1 MKPDNLMIE
10 KAYLAILSRK
20 PDPQETKDA
29 LEFLSNPSIAGESG
43 VKNLVWALL
52 SSSEFNLNH

>member
-1 MKPDNLMIE
+1 MIE

-20 PDPQETKDA
+20 PAPQETMDA
-29 LEFLSNPSIAGESG
+29 LEFLSKPVSAGEVG

-52 SSSEFNLNH
+52 ASSEFNLNH